1 MRKRI
6 RLLGMHS
13 WTTAVS
19 ITPAVTYL
27 DHIYH
32 KLDRL
37 NDNLKYSDDRTLE
50 VTAMDRLRDARSASA
65 SSITYLEAHASAIIY
80 VSRQH
85 RHAETLTTTC
95 S

>member
-1 MRKRI
+1 VDNSSLDRTS
-6 RLLGMHS
+6 GN
-13 WTTAVS
+13 
-19 ITPAVTYL
+19 L

-37 NDNLKYSDDRTLE
+37 NDDLKYPNDRMLKTI
-50 VTAMDRLRDARSASA
+50 AMDKLRDTRSASA
-65 SSITYLEAHASAIIY
+65 SSITCLEAHASAITS

-85 RHAETLTTTC
+85 RHAEMLTTTC